1 MEWFSQL
8 KSDHK
13 TDDKFRS
20 DQMVMLTLASYLI
33 MDVPE
38 NLINFLAYRQK
49 SISRSRW
56 ITTANGYLRLL
67 LFYYDKLNR
76 HQQTTLKRLVSYI
89 VSVYVPS
96 FIMMHLKPQAA
107 EGPQL
112 TLFQRDLLNSYQ
124 EIDREIADVVFKYFL
139 DHAVHWLSPK
149 NVSLSVFSE
158 VPPYCMEA
166 VKTASFPDVV
176 NTRAL

>member
-38 NLINFLAYRQK
+38 NLINFLAYRQE

-107 EGPQL
+107 E
-112 TLFQRDLLNSYQ
+112 
-124 EIDREIADVVFKYFL
+124 
-139 DHAVHWLSPK
+139 
-149 NVSLSVFSE
+149 
-158 VPPYCMEA
+158 
-166 VKTASFPDVV
+166 
-176 NTRAL
+176 

>member
-1 MEWFSQL
+1 
-8 KSDHK
+8 
-13 TDDKFRS
+13 
-20 DQMVMLTLASYLI
+20 

-38 NLINFLAYRQK
+38 NRINFLAYRQE

-112 TLFQRDLLNSYQ
+112 TLFQ
-124 EIDREIADVVFKYFL
+124 AAF
-139 DHAVHWLSPK
+139 
-149 NVSLSVFSE
+149 
-158 VPPYCMEA
+158 
-166 VKTASFPDVV
+166 
-176 NTRAL
+176 TRATF